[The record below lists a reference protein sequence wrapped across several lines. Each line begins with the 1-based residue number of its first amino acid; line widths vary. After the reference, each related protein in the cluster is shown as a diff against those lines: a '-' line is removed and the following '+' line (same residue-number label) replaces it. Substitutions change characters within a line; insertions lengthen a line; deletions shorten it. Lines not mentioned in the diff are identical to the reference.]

1 MNLEDGFST
10 IDPPHYMKEFRT
22 FAFAGMI
29 ICLWLPLYAQNSTDA
44 KLDKLTEEAYD
55 RFLNSPD
62 SALVLTAQALTMAVQ
77 EGKSYYEGYAYYLF
91 SKTYWAKA
99 NYRLSMEYGFKALR
113 IFENSEHHKQ
123 HGQTLLS
130 IARTLIELGNFSS
143 ARSFLDRSL
152 RIGLSIDDDQLVAE
166 TYRELSFW
174 FVEKSMLDSA
184 LIYSDKGIALFENLR
199 DALDASILYSRKA
212 RIYFMLNDYAKSR
225 EFALKGLA
233 LDTLVKNYRGLA
245 VSYYQ
250 VAQNDMALNK
260 LKDAEQNLLHS
271 IRISRSMG
279 NLTWLVRAHELLGQV
294 YSKSNRSA
302 QAANQYRLASQLKDS
317 LYNSEK
323 SGQIEEMRS
332 LYELE
337 GKENKIKILQQEN
350 TLKQQE
356 VKNQQLFVA
365 FLLIGLLLLLALLFF
380 LVRLRLIQRKTN
392 IALSAKNIAI
402 EQQREEMQSQ
412 AEKLQ
417 QLNLLQTKLFSVISH
432 DLRGPIGNLQSL
444 LDLLSRQLL
453 TAEEFSKVSEKLR
466 TNLNVTQRTLENM
479 LNWALS
485 QMDGIKTDKRIL
497 DVGQCVDE
505 AWRLMEESANRKR
518 ITLDKHWKHVHLA
531 SADPDQVQLVLRNL
545 LHNAIKFSKIGDTIE
560 VSINEDHSFCT
571 ICIQDQGIGMSQQE
585 IDLISGS
592 ARHFTKVG
600 TQQEKGTGLGL
611 LLCKEF
617 TERNDG
623 KLHIRSENG
632 KGTRVCFS
640 LPVA

>member
-1 MNLEDGFST
+1 
-10 IDPPHYMKEFRT
+10 MKEFRT
-22 FAFAGMI
+22 FALASMVV
-29 ICLWLPLYAQNSTDA
+29 CLWMPLHGQTSSDS
-44 KLDKLTEEAYD
+44 KLQQLTQKAYD
-55 RFLNSPD
+55 RFLNAPD
-62 SALVLTAQALTMAVQ
+62 SAIVFTRQALTIAVR
-77 EGKSYYEGYAYYLF
+77 ERNVYYEGHCYYLF
-91 SKTYWAKA
+91 SKAYWAKA

-113 IFENSEHHKQ
+113 IFENTQHRQE

-130 IARTLIELGNFSS
+130 VARTLVELGNFAS
-143 ARSFLDRSL
+143 ARSFLNQSL
-152 RIGLSIDDDQLVAE
+152 EIGVAADDDQLVAE

-174 FVEKSMLDSA
+174 FVEKNMLDSA
-184 LIYSDKGIALFENLR
+184 LVYSDKGIALFETLR

-212 RIYFMLNDYAKSR
+212 RIYFMLKDYSKSR

-245 VSYYQ
+245 VSYFQ
-250 VAQNDMALNK
+250 VAQNDIALNK
-260 LKDAEQNLLHS
+260 LKDAKQNLLHS

-279 NLTWLVRAHELLGQV
+279 NLTWLVRAHDLLGHV
-294 YSKSNRSA
+294 YSKSNQSA
-302 QAANQYRLASQLKDS
+302 LAADHYLLASQLKDS
-317 LYNSEK
+317 LYNSER

-337 GKENKIKILQQEN
+337 GKESKIKILEQEN

-356 VKNQQLFVA
+356 VKSQQLFVA
-365 FLLIGLLLLLALLFF
+365 FLLVGVLLLLALLFF

-392 IALSAKNIAI
+392 IALSTKNVAI
-402 EQQREEMQSQ
+402 EQQREEMQVQ

-453 TAEEFSKVSEKLR
+453 TPEEFNKISDKLR
-466 TNLNVTQRTLENM
+466 SNLNVTQRTLENM

-485 QMDGIKTDKRIL
+485 QMDGIKTEKRIL
-497 DVGQCVDE
+497 DVGQCVEE
-505 AWRLMEESANRKR
+505 AWRLMEESASRKR
-518 ITLDKHWKHVHLA
+518 ITINKQWKHVHLA

-545 LHNAIKFSKIGDTIE
+545 LHNAIKFSKIGDEIQ
-560 VSINEDHSFCT
+560 VSISEDHSYCT
-571 ICIQDQGIGMSQQE
+571 VCIQDQGIGMSQQE
-585 IDLISGS
+585 IDLVSGS
-592 ARHFTKVG
+592 TRHFTKVG

-617 TERNDG
+617 TERNEG
-623 KLHIRSENG
+623 KLNIRSENG
-632 KGTRVCFS
+632 KGTKVCFS